1 MVSPDTSQPDK
12 NTYDVDLTV
21 TLTEAPGAESH
32 EFHLRSAA
40 GIMSPDPDSL
50 DSNLPDAPAALA
62 AVEQFGEEIF
72 FPEPRPDRICTQ
84 QYGGPQVAVVTG
96 WFRGRKVHSQFSR
109 TDGCEIARWKTLA
122 ALLGNTGGS
131 TGAV

>member
-1 MVSPDTSQPDK
+1 MVSAEDSDTGK
-12 NTYDVDLTV
+12 NEYDVDLTV
-21 TLTEAPGAESH
+21 TLTEAPGAESRV
-32 EFHLRSAA
+32 FHLRSSA
-40 GIMSPDPDSL
+40 GILSPDPDSL

-84 QYGGPQVAVVTG
+84 QYGGPQVAVVKG
-96 WFRGRKVHSQFSR
+96 WFRGREVNSQFSR

-122 ALLGNTGGS
+122 SLLGNTGGS